1 MKERLIKATLE
12 EMKTRSLKFTMDD
25 LARKLHASKSS
36 IYKVVDSKE
45 DLIRLVVH
53 WAMDICE
60 RKEEILIHGKGPVN
74 SRLIEFCGL
83 FFKTFWYMPKPVYE
97 DLQNKYEDIW
107 KEWDDYRESKFDD
120 IMRFLEEGVKTGEY
134 RPVNLKIVRQCV
146 FHAAWGMTDPKFLA
160 EMNMTGS
167 DMLEALEDIILNGLK
182 AGEHANIR
190 TGPEE
195 SEKEEERA

>member
-53 WAMDICE
+53 WAMDIFE

-190 TGPEE
+190 TVPEE